1 MNLLTFQTMHCNVDH
16 GISPGPLSLQMQCIV
31 DHFISPPLPSFSL
44 SALRFLVSWWIR
56 ACALWRDQKA
66 LAFLLVQKPGPTR
79 SEFS

>member
-1 MNLLTFQTMHCNVDH
+1 MHRNVDH
-16 GISPGPLSLQMQCIV
+16 GISPGPLSLQMQCSV

-79 SEFS
+79 SELS